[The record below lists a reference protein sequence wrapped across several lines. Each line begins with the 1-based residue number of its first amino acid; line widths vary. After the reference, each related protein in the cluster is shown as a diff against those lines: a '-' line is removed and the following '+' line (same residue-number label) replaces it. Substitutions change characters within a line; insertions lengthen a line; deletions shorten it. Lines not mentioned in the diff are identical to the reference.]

1 MSGDLRVGKILFT
14 LIPNIILFYINLFC
28 KNVSALILACYNIH
42 KIIIMKNYL
51 KKIIALSVLLLSSAY
66 STIAQEVTRSDINSI
81 LEVQQYN
88 RAIHIMAMLLIGFG
102 FLMVF
107 VKKYGRSAITATFL
121 LVSVSIPLY
130 LAVKELGIFEAKSEI
145 EQFILAEFGAAS
157 LLIAA
162 GAVLGRIKMYQ
173 YMIMGLL
180 FIPFYILNEI
190 IVIDDHFNWIG
201 TIADTGGSIVIHA
214 FGAIFGISAAISL
227 STLKQ
232 RETPILA
239 DATSDR
245 YSLLGS
251 MVLWVFWP
259 SFCGAL
265 VPAEAIPYAVVNV
278 FIALSGSTIAT
289 YIASVSIR
297 GKINAADIAN
307 AALAGGVAIGATFDH
322 ASHLEAMIIGAIAG
336 VLSTVGFA
344 IFQEKQEKFHKIIDT
359 CGVSNLHGIP
369 GIFGGLA
376 AIVVVDG
383 LDASAQLKGILVTV
397 VIAVVAGLLSGK
409 IISLF
414 GTPDEIY
421 DDEAEFE
428 D

>member
-1 MSGDLRVGKILFT
+1 MKKTLF
-14 LIPNIILFYINLFC
+14 N
-28 KNVSALILACYNIH
+28 A
-42 KIIIMKNYL
+42 
-51 KKIIALSVLLLSSAY
+51 IAVFVLLIGSASSAFALDFK
-66 STIAQEVTRSDINSI
+66 STGIPEI

-107 VKKYGRSAITATFL
+107 VKNYGKSALTATFL
-121 LVSVSIPLY
+121 LVSVALPMY
-130 LAVKELGIFEAKSEI
+130 LAISSLSFFGEKSEI
-145 EQFILAEFGAAS
+145 EHFILAEFGAAS

-162 GAVLGRIKMYQ
+162 GALLGRLKIYQ
-173 YMIMGLL
+173 YMILGLL

-190 IVIDDHFNWIG
+190 VVLEDHFHFVG
-201 TIADTGGSIVIHA
+201 TIADTGGSIIIHA
-214 FGAIFGISAAISL
+214 FGAIFGISAAVSL
-227 STLKQ
+227 STKHQ
-232 RETPILA
+232 REIPIEA

-259 SFCGAL
+259 SFCAAL
-265 VPAEAIPYAVVNV
+265 VPAEAIPATVVNV
-278 FIALSGSTIAT
+278 FIALCGSTIAT

-307 AALAGGVAIGATFDH
+307 AALAGGVAIGATCDH
-322 ASHLEAMIIGAIAG
+322 ATHFEAMVIGLIAG
-336 VLSTVGFA
+336 VISTVGFA
-344 IFQEKQEKFHKIIDT
+344 LLQKKQEKFHKIIDT

-383 LDASAQLKGILVTV
+383 LDASAQLKAIAITII
-397 VIAVVAGLLSGK
+397 IAVVAGLFSGK

-414 GTPDEIY
+414 GRPTEIY
-421 DDEAEFE
+421 NDENEFE

>member
-1 MSGDLRVGKILFT
+1 MFGLFFMAKLMEAKFYYNSQKQKNMKENFNRMIL
-14 LIPNIILFYINLFC
+14 
-28 KNVSALILACYNIH
+28 VSIG
-42 KIIIMKNYL
+42 
-51 KKIIALSVLLLSSAY
+51 VLGWAVQSF
-66 STIAQEVTRSDINSI
+66 AQESISSQIASI

-121 LVSVSIPLY
+121 LVSVSLPLY
-130 LAVKELGIFEAKSEI
+130 LAIKDMGVFEARGEI

-173 YMIMGLL
+173 YMLMGLL
-180 FIPFYILNEI
+180 FIPFYIFNEL
-190 IVIDDHFNWIG
+190 VVVDDYFQFVG
-201 TIADTGGSIVIHA
+201 KIADTGGSIVIHA
-214 FGAIFGISAAISL
+214 FGAIFGISAAVSL

-232 RETPILA
+232 RETPILT
-239 DATSDR
+239 DSVSDR

-259 SFCGAL
+259 SFCSAL
-265 VPAEAIPYAVVNV
+265 VPATAVPYAVVNV

-322 ASHLEAMIIGAIAG
+322 ANHFEAMIIGLIAG
-336 VLSTVGFA
+336 ALSTVGFA
-344 IFQEKQEKFHKIIDT
+344 IFQEKQEKFHRIIDT

-369 GIFGGLA
+369 GLFGGLA

-383 LDASAQLKGILVTV
+383 LDAGAQITGIVITV
-397 VIAVVAGLLSGK
+397 VIAIVAGLFTGK

-414 GTPDEIY
+414 GRPDVIY

>member
-1 MSGDLRVGKILFT
+1 MKNIMIRFT
-14 LIPNIILFYINLFC
+14 LLSLAFLGLAINGFTQTTSDQIASII
-28 KNVSALILACYNIH
+28 
-42 KIIIMKNYL
+42 
-51 KKIIALSVLLLSSAY
+51 
-66 STIAQEVTRSDINSI
+66 
-81 LEVQQYN
+81 EVQQYN

-121 LVSVSIPLY
+121 LVSVALPMY
-130 LAVKELGIFEAKSEI
+130 LAIKSMGIFHSQAEI

-162 GAVLGRIKMYQ
+162 GAVLGRIKIYQ
-173 YMIMGLL
+173 YMILGLL
-180 FIPFYILNEI
+180 FIPFYIFNELV
-190 IVIDDHFNWIG
+190 VIEDHFHFIG

-232 RETPILA
+232 RETPIEA

-265 VPAEAIPYAVVNV
+265 VPPEAIPYAVVNV

-297 GKINAADIAN
+297 GKVNAADIAN
-307 AALAGGVAIGATFDH
+307 AALAGGVAIGSTFDH
-322 ASHLEAMIIGAIAG
+322 ASHLEAMIIGLIAG
-336 VLSTVGFA
+336 AISTTGFA
-344 IFQEKQEKFHKIIDT
+344 IFQAKQEKFHKIVDT

-383 LDASAQLKGILVTV
+383 LDMSAQLKGILLTV
-397 VIAVVAGLLSGK
+397 VIAIVAGFITGK
-409 IISLF
+409 IVSLF
-414 GTPDEIY
+414 GTPDHIY

-428 D
+428 E

>member
-1 MSGDLRVGKILFT
+1 MKRVITKL
-14 LIPNIILFYINLFC
+14 
-28 KNVSALILACYNIH
+28 VALIV
-42 KIIIMKNYL
+42 II
-51 KKIIALSVLLLSSAY
+51 VGSSA
-66 STIAQEVTRSDINSI
+66 SLLAEGIEKNQVSSI

-121 LVSVSIPLY
+121 LVSVSLPLY
-130 LAVKELGIFEAKSEI
+130 LSIKGMAIFEERGEI

-162 GAVLGRIKMYQ
+162 GALLGRMKMYQ
-173 YMIMGLL
+173 YMILGIL
-180 FIPFYILNEI
+180 FIPFYILNEL
-190 IVIDDHFNWIG
+190 IVVDDYFSFVG
-201 TIADTGGSIVIHA
+201 KVADTGGSIVIHA
-214 FGAIFGISAAISL
+214 FGALFGIAAAISL
-227 STLKQ
+227 TTKKQ
-232 RETPILA
+232 REEPILA

-245 YSLLGS
+245 FSLLGS

-259 SFCGAL
+259 SFCSAL
-265 VPAEAIPYAVVNV
+265 IPAEAIPMAVVNV
-278 FIALSGSTIAT
+278 FLALSGSTIAT
-289 YIASVSIR
+289 YFATVSIR

-322 ASHLEAMIIGAIAG
+322 ATHMEAMVIGLIAG
-336 VLSTVGFA
+336 ALSTTGFA
-344 IFQEKQEKFHKIIDT
+344 VFQAKQERFHKIIDT
-359 CGVSNLHGIP
+359 CGVSNLHGLP

-383 LDASAQLKGILVTV
+383 LDAGSQLKGIAITV

-414 GTPDEIY
+414 GIPDEIY
-421 DDEAEFE
+421 HDAAEFE
-428 D
+428 DVE

>member
-1 MSGDLRVGKILFT
+1 MKRVITKL
-14 LIPNIILFYINLFC
+14 
-28 KNVSALILACYNIH
+28 VALIV
-42 KIIIMKNYL
+42 II
-51 KKIIALSVLLLSSAY
+51 VGSSA
-66 STIAQEVTRSDINSI
+66 SLLAEGIEKNQVSSI

-121 LVSVSIPLY
+121 LVSVSLPLY
-130 LAVKELGIFEAKSEI
+130 LSIKGMAIFEERGEI

-162 GAVLGRIKMYQ
+162 GALLGRMKMYQ
-173 YMIMGLL
+173 YMILGIL
-180 FIPFYILNEI
+180 FIPFYILNEL
-190 IVIDDHFNWIG
+190 IVVDDYFSFVG
-201 TIADTGGSIVIHA
+201 KVADTGGSIVIHA
-214 FGAIFGISAAISL
+214 FGALFGIAAAISL
-227 STLKQ
+227 TTKKQ
-232 RETPILA
+232 REEPILA

-245 YSLLGS
+245 FSLLGS

-259 SFCGAL
+259 SFCSAL
-265 VPAEAIPYAVVNV
+265 IPAEAIPMAVVNV
-278 FIALSGSTIAT
+278 FLALSGSTIAT
-289 YIASVSIR
+289 YFATVSIR

-322 ASHLEAMIIGAIAG
+322 ATHMEAMVIGLIAG
-336 VLSTVGFA
+336 ALSTTGFA
-344 IFQEKQEKFHKIIDT
+344 VFQAKQERFHKIVDT
-359 CGVSNLHGIP
+359 CGVSNLHGLP

-383 LDASAQLKGILVTV
+383 LDAGSQLKGIAITV

-414 GTPDEIY
+414 GIPDEIY
-421 DDEAEFE
+421 HDAAEFE
-428 D
+428 DVE

>member
-1 MSGDLRVGKILFT
+1 
-14 LIPNIILFYINLFC
+14 
-28 KNVSALILACYNIH
+28 
-42 KIIIMKNYL
+42 MKNYL
-51 KKIIALSVLLLSSAY
+51 MKLSALAILLFGSVISGFA
-66 STIAQEVTRSDINSI
+66 TEVEQGQISSI

-121 LVSVSIPLY
+121 LVSVAIPMY
-130 LAVKELGIFEAKSEI
+130 LAIIGLDIFHEKSEI
-145 EQFILAEFGAAS
+145 ERFILAEFGAAS

-162 GAVLGRIKMYQ
+162 GAVLGRLKIYQ
-173 YMIMGLL
+173 YMILGLL
-180 FIPFYILNEI
+180 FIPFYVFNEL
-190 IVIDDHFNWIG
+190 VVVEDFFGFVG

-214 FGAIFGISAAISL
+214 FGAIFGVSAAIML
-227 STLKQ
+227 TTQKHRQ
-232 RETPILA
+232 TPIEA

-259 SFCGAL
+259 SFCAAL
-265 VPAEAIPYAVVNV
+265 VPVEAIPATVVNV
-278 FIALSGSTIAT
+278 FIALCGSTIAT

-307 AALAGGVAIGATFDH
+307 AALAGGVAIGATCDF
-322 ASHLEAMIIGAIAG
+322 ASHFEAMIIGLTAGAI
-336 VLSTVGFA
+336 STIGFA
-344 IFQEKQEKFHKIIDT
+344 IFQKKQEKFHKIIDT

-376 AIVVVDG
+376 AIVVVEG
-383 LDASAQLKGILVTV
+383 LDIAAQLKGIGVTI
-397 VIAVVAGLLSGK
+397 VIAIIGGLIVGK
-409 IISLF
+409 IVSLT
-414 GTPDEIY
+414 GKSENIY
-421 DDEAEFE
+421 DDANEFE
-428 D
+428 DVE

>member
-1 MSGDLRVGKILFT
+1 M
-14 LIPNIILFYINLFC
+14 
-28 KNVSALILACYNIH
+28 KNHITKFVALAIFLLVSAINV
-42 KIIIMKNYL
+42 N
-51 KKIIALSVLLLSSAY
+51 
-66 STIAQEVTRSDINSI
+66 AQEIQQTDISSI
-81 LEVQQYN
+81 LEIQQYN

-121 LVSVSIPLY
+121 LVSVSVPMY
-130 LAVKELGIFEAKSEI
+130 LAIKGIGIFEEKGEI

-162 GAVLGRIKMYQ
+162 GALLGRIKIYQ
-173 YMIMGLL
+173 YMILGLL
-180 FIPFYILNEI
+180 FIPFYIFNEL
-190 IVIDDHFNWIG
+190 IVVDDYFNFIG
-201 TIADTGGSIVIHA
+201 TVADTGGSIVIHA
-214 FGAIFGISAAISL
+214 FGAIFGIAAAISL
-227 STLKQ
+227 TTKEH
-232 RETPILA
+232 REIPILA

-259 SFCGAL
+259 SFCAAL
-265 VPAEAIPYAVVNV
+265 VPVEAIPMTVVNV
-278 FIALSGSTIAT
+278 FIALCGSTIAT

-307 AALAGGVAIGATFDH
+307 AALAGGVAIGATCDYATH
-322 ASHLEAMIIGAIAG
+322 TEAMIIGLIAG
-336 VLSTVGFA
+336 AISTIGFA

-383 LDASAQLKGILVTV
+383 LDISAQLKGISVTV
-397 VIAVVAGLLSGK
+397 VLAVVSGLLSGK
-409 IISLF
+409 VISLF
-414 GTPDEIY
+414 GTKHEIY
-421 DDEAEFE
+421 NDAAEFE
-428 D
+428 NAD

>member
-1 MSGDLRVGKILFT
+1 MKKFITRFALLT
-14 LIPNIILFYINLFC
+14 LGVLGIVYNGFAAEST
-28 KNVSALILACYNIH
+28 SA
-42 KIIIMKNYL
+42 
-51 KKIIALSVLLLSSAY
+51 
-66 STIAQEVTRSDINSI
+66 QINSI

-88 RAIHIMAMLLIGFG
+88 KAIHIMAMLLIGFG

-130 LAVKELGIFEAKSEI
+130 MAITSMDVFGTRSEI
-145 EQFILAEFGAAS
+145 EHFILAEFGAAS

-162 GAVLGRIKMYQ
+162 GAVLGRIRMYQ

-180 FIPFYILNEI
+180 FIPFYILNEV
-190 IVIDDHFNWIG
+190 IVLDDHFHFVG

-232 RETPILA
+232 RETAIEA
-239 DATSDR
+239 DSTSDR

-265 VPAEAIPYAVVNV
+265 VPAEAIPFAVINV
-278 FIALSGSTIAT
+278 FLALCGSTIAT

-322 ASHLEAMIIGAIAG
+322 ASHLEAMIIGLLAG
-336 VLSTVGFA
+336 VISTVGFA
-344 IFQEKQEKFHKIIDT
+344 VFQKKQEKFHKIVDT
-359 CGVSNLHGIP
+359 CGVTNLHGLP

-383 LDASAQLKGILVTV
+383 LDVGAQIKGIVITI
-397 VIAVVAGLLSGK
+397 VIAVIAGLISGK
-409 IISLF
+409 IVSLF
-414 GTPDEIY
+414 GKPDEIY
-421 DDEAEFE
+421 DDENEFE